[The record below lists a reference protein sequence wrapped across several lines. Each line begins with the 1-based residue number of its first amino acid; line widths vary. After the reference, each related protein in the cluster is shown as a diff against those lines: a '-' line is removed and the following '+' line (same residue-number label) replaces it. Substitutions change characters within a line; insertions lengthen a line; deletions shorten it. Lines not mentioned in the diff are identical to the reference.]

1 MNVFYSM
8 LSQITMYQSR
18 ATFYRSPQSSH
29 YFLSPLGGIEEQAV
43 KHTLQVHLVCPVPH
57 NSARSASSSDR
68 FAWLSFSKMLLV
80 PLLHSKDKRGLQL

>member
-1 MNVFYSM
+1 MNVFFSM
-8 LSQITMYQSR
+8 LSQITTSQSN
-18 ATFYRSPQSSH
+18 AIFYRSPQNSH
-29 YFLSPLGGIEEQAV
+29 YFLFPLAGVEEQAV
-43 KHTLQVHLVCPVPH
+43 THTLQVHLVSPVPH